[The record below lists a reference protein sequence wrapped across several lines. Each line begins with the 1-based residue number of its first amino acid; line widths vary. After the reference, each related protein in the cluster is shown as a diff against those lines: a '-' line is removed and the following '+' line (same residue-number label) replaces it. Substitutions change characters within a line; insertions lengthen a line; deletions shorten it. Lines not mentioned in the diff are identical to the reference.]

1 MNVDEMVAQ
10 LLVAEGFATLE
21 EIAYVDLDDL
31 TSIDGFDEDT
41 AQEIQTRAREYLD
54 KQAAILDAK
63 RTELGVEDGVLDVP
77 GVTLPIAVALGEG
90 GVKTVEDLAD
100 LATDEIR
107 GGHEVVGGERVKLA
121 GVLESFN
128 LSQEDAEML
137 ILQARVAA
145 GWIDASELPQP
156 EPEYEEDVEYAEG
169 EYDPDAVFG
178 DAPVAADAE
187 PEAEADAAAE
197 DLDQPEDA

>member
-1 MNVDEMVAQ
+1 MDEVIAQ
-10 LLVAEGFATLE
+10 LLVTEGFATIEDLAFVE
-21 EIAYVDLDDL
+21 NYEVAEIE
-31 TSIDGFDEDT
+31 GFDEDT
-41 AQEIQTRAREYLD
+41 AEELQARARDYLER
-54 KQAAILDAK
+54 QSAILDAR
-63 RTELGVEDGVLDVP
+63 RTELGVQDDVLAVP

-107 GGHEVVGGERVKLA
+107 GGYEMKNGERVKLP

-128 LSQEDAEML
+128 LAQEDAEML

-156 EPEYEEDVEYAEG
+156 PEPEYEDEGEFAEG
-169 EYDPDAVFG
+169 EYDPEAVFE
-178 DAPVAADAE
+178 DAA
-187 PEAEADAAAE
+187 PEATADDAGVA
-197 DLDQPEDA
+197 DLEPTRDA

>member
-1 MNVDEMVAQ
+1 LQ
-10 LLVAEGFATLE
+10 
-21 EIAYVDLDDL
+21 
-31 TSIDGFDEDT
+31 
-41 AQEIQTRAREYLD
+41 
-54 KQAAILDAK
+54 
-63 RTELGVEDGVLDVP
+63 VP

-107 GGHEVVGGERVKLA
+107 GGYDVKDGERIKVP

-128 LSQEDAEML
+128 LAQQDAEML

-156 EPEYEEDVEYAEG
+156 EPEPEYEDAGDDALLDAE
-169 EYDPDAVFG
+169 AVFET
-178 DAPVAADAE
+178 PAAVEDDAE
-187 PEAEADAAAE
+187 DAAEVPAG
-197 DLDQPEDA
+197 DPETPSDA

>member
-1 MNVDEMVAQ
+1 M
-10 LLVAEGFATLE
+10 
-21 EIAYVDLDDL
+21 
-31 TSIDGFDEDT
+31 T
-41 AQEIQTRAREYLD
+41 AA
-54 KQAAILDAK
+54 
-63 RTELGVEDGVLDVP
+63 
-77 GVTLPIAVALGEG
+77 IAVALGEG

-107 GGHEVVGGERVKLA
+107 GGYEVRGGERVKVA

-156 EPEYEEDVEYAEG
+156 EYVEEETFEG
-169 EYDPDAVFG
+169 EFDGDFDG
-178 DAPVAADAE
+178 EGEDAPTADASDDG
-187 PEAEADAAAE
+187 EAQAAAV
-197 DLDQPEDA
+197 DLGDQSRDM